1 MQLANAWR
9 TNKELIEMTY
19 TSSTLDTDE
28 QTYVQGSNLVMASGD
43 AAATY
48 DRTEFEKLVLKEV
61 LDRLAA
67 LEAAVYAL
75 QNPPNLRKPIVRKKN

>member
-1 MQLANAWR
+1 
-9 TNKELIEMTY
+9 
-19 TSSTLDTDE
+19 
-28 QTYVQGSNLVMASGD
+28 MASGD

-75 QNPPNLRKPIVRKKN
+75 QNPPSLRKPIARKNN

>member
-1 MQLANAWR
+1 
-9 TNKELIEMTY
+9 
-19 TSSTLDTDE
+19 
-28 QTYVQGSNLVMASGD
+28 MASGD

-67 LEAAVYAL
+67 LKAAVYAL
-75 QNPPNLRKPIVRKKN
+75 QNPPSLRKPIARKNN